1 MRILVGLE
9 NNIEHRSL
17 AWALEHPG
25 CFAYGAESSEAV
37 INVAKAFVEYK
48 RWLEAHTADSWLADA
63 RDVDVRLIDTWDV
76 YEIDENYDVSPEG
89 RYAVN
94 AWFRHDWKPLT
105 RLEVQRGLRVLAW
118 MREDLLKMVTRV
130 PEVVLDRQY
139 PGERWSIRGVLKH
152 LGGAEWWY
160 LDRLGLGQVTRR
172 ELPEDAFERLAWS
185 RRRTEEALS
194 SLEGVVQVVGKDGEM
209 WSPRKLLRRAAW
221 HERDHIEHIRR
232 LLSGTR
238 ELG

>member
-9 NNIEHRSL
+9 NNIENRSL

-25 CFAYGAESSEAV
+25 CFAYGTEGSEAV
-37 INVAKAFVEYK
+37 INVARAFVEYK
-48 RWLEAHTADSWLADA
+48 RWLEGHVADSWLADV
-63 RDVDVRLIDTWDV
+63 RDVDVRLVDVWDV
-76 YEIDENYDVSPEG
+76 YEIDEHYDVNPEG
-89 RYAVN
+89 RYSVN
-94 AWFRHDWKPLT
+94 AWFRYDWKPLT
-105 RLEVQRGLRVLAW
+105 RLEIQRGLRILAGL
-118 MREDLLKMVTRV
+118 REDLLQMVTRV

-152 LGGAEWWY
+152 IGGAEWWY

-185 RRRTEEALS
+185 RQRTVEALPG
-194 SLEGVVQVVGKDGEM
+194 LEGVEQVVGRDGEI
-209 WSPRKLLRRAAW
+209 WSPRKLLRRVAW
-221 HERDHIEHIRR
+221 HERDHIDHIRK